1 MTRMSLVRSPYVP
14 SLVLSGLALLVLAW
28 AAWAR
33 RRDVRG
39 GRALTLLA
47 ALGACWAWAL
57 ALWVAAG
64 SGAGGEPGLRLQ
76 AAAGVLVPWALL
88 AFAVRATRL
97 LERGDAL
104 LWGLALP
111 SLAGAAL
118 AFGPVG
124 GLALWRAV
132 EVRTALGGSLWVGEP
147 SLYGTL
153 AAGYD
158 AVLAAAAVAFLA
170 LAVVRA
176 PAPRRA
182 PHAWTLA
189 GVALPVAAAAVV
201 GLGAALA
208 PSALPAVLALLPP
221 AAFLLAPAAL
231 AVAHGLFGD
240 VRARPDG
247 GEGPVP
253 VAAAVGVPR
262 GALVDHLE
270 QPVLLFDG
278 GARVRYA
285 NAAAARLFHSHG
297 GLLGE
302 PAEALFRD
310 LPGVLAALSRRRSAV
325 QEITLPRPGGSRRFE
340 AWLTPLT
347 EVSGRHGG
355 TLLALVDSGRLHR
368 AEAAAEAVEAQARRH
383 EALLEALHEALRAIG
398 RGETLGLVLDIVLT
412 SAAGALEAPHGA
424 LYLHDPA
431 ADVLRR
437 RTAVGGFEAREEPPL
452 RRDEGLAGE
461 AWATSSVVPV
471 EALPAD
477 AAEANGGEAWAGAA
491 VAVPLRLA
499 GRTFGVLLVA
509 RPRADHRPFSPD
521 EVDALQR
528 FAELAAIAVRDAR
541 ARERAE
547 GAEQELAWLDR
558 LDAAIARQAPDTAV
572 LDLALTAARQV
583 AGFERAVVW
592 LPSADGRAL
601 EASAWLGLEL
611 GPESTQRVLLD
622 GSAPLLEDAF
632 RGGHEIVLQGGG
644 PLPQRLRPTGPAA
657 ASPLMRPGWPTVLP
671 LRGSGGVVG
680 VLVADDHRQGAD
692 LEPRLQALRRI
703 AARAGQA
710 LDRARLHDEALC
722 RTAAVG
728 RAEAQLQAA
737 LAAREAL
744 LGALPVAYFETD
756 LRGEL
761 TRASPELA
769 RMAGFDEAVLRG
781 VHLGDLAAS
790 GGEGALTE
798 LFGRVL
804 RTGRVARRA
813 SWALLARRGG
823 VLPVELSIGLLR
835 GPTGEATGYF
845 GLLSPRGR

>member
-1 MTRMSLVRSPYVP
+1 MSLVRSPYVP

-28 AAWAR
+28 VAWLR

-47 ALGACWAWAL
+47 VLGACWAGAL
-57 ALWVAAG
+57 ALWVATG
-64 SGAGGEPGLRLQ
+64 IDVGGQEALRLQ
-76 AAAGVLVPWALL
+76 AAAGVLVPWALV
-88 AFAVRATRL
+88 AFAVRATRPPL
-97 LERGDAL
+97 REDAL
-104 LWGLALP
+104 LWVLAVP
-111 SLAGAAL
+111 SLAALAL

-124 GLALWRAV
+124 GLALWRAWD
-132 EVRTALGGSLWVGEP
+132 VRVALGGALWVGEP

-153 AAGYD
+153 AAVYD
-158 AVLAAAAVAFLA
+158 AVLVAGAVGFLA

-176 PAPRRA
+176 PPLRRA

-201 GLGAALA
+201 GLEAAVA
-208 PSALPAVLALLPP
+208 PAALPAALALLPP

-240 VRARPDG
+240 VRMRPDD
-247 GEGPVP
+247 GEEAGSAVAPV
-253 VAAAVGVPR
+253 GLPR
-262 GALVDHLE
+262 ADLVDHLE

-285 NAAAARLFHSHG
+285 NAAAARLFHSQG
-297 GLLGE
+297 ALLGE

-310 LPGVLAALSRRRSAV
+310 LPGVLSALSRRRSSV
-325 QEITLPRPGGSRRFE
+325 QEITLPRGGGSRRFE
-340 AWLTPLT
+340 VWLTPLT
-347 EVSGRHGG
+347 EASGRAGG
-355 TLLALVDSGRLHR
+355 TLLALVDSGRMHR
-368 AEAAAEAVEAQARRH
+368 AEAAAEVVGAQVRRH

-398 RGETLGLVLDIVLT
+398 RGDTLGLVLDIVLT
-412 SAAGALEAPHGA
+412 SAAGAIEAPHAA

-452 RRDEGLAGE
+452 RREEGLAGE
-461 AWATSSVVPV
+461 AWATSSVVP
-471 EALPAD
+471 AASLPVD
-477 AAEANGGEAWAGAA
+477 DGLANGDETWAGAA

-499 GRTFGVLLVA
+499 GRTFGVMVVA
-509 RPRADHRPFSPD
+509 RPRLDLRPFGPD

-558 LDAAIARQAPDTAV
+558 LDAAIAREAPDTVV

-657 ASPLMRPGWPTVLP
+657 ASPLMRPSWPTVLP
-671 LRGSGGVVG
+671 LRGSAGVVG
-680 VLVADDHRQGAD
+680 VLVADDHLQGAD
-692 LEPRLQALRRI
+692 LEPRLQALRRL

-710 LDRARLHDEALC
+710 LDRARLHGEAQC
-722 RTAAVG
+722 RTAAVE

-737 LAAREAL
+737 LGAREAL
-744 LGALPVAYFETD
+744 LDALPIAYFETD

-769 RMAGFDEAVLRG
+769 RLAGFDEAVLRG
-781 VHLGDLAAS
+781 VYLGDLAAS

-804 RTGRVARRA
+804 RSGRVARRA

-845 GLLSPRGR
+845 GLMTPRGR

>member
-1 MTRMSLVRSPYVP
+1 MSLVRSPFVP

-28 AAWAR
+28 VAWVR
-33 RRDVRG
+33 RSDVRG
-39 GRALTLLA
+39 GRALALLA
-47 ALGACWAWAL
+47 ALGAFWAGAL

-64 SGAGGEPGLRLQ
+64 SGATGEAGLRLQ

-104 LWGLALP
+104 LWGLAVP
-111 SLAGAAL
+111 SLAAAAL

-124 GLALWRAV
+124 GLGLWRA
-132 EVRTALGGSLWVGEP
+132 EGERAALGGSLWVGEA
-147 SLYGTL
+147 SLYANLVG
-153 AAGYD
+153 AYD
-158 AVLAAAAVAFLA
+158 AVLVASAVAFLA

-176 PAPRRA
+176 PASRRA

-189 GVALPVAAAAVV
+189 GVALPVAAAAAT
-201 GLGAALA
+201 GLGAAFA
-208 PSALPAVLALLPP
+208 PSALPAALALLPP

-231 AVAHGLFGD
+231 AVAHGLFGE
-240 VRARPDG
+240 VRTHAGDEE

-253 VAAAVGVPR
+253 GAAAVGLHR

-270 QPVLLFDG
+270 QPVLLLDG
-278 GARVRYA
+278 ASRVRYA
-285 NAAAARLFHSHG
+285 NAAATRLFHRNG
-297 GLLGE
+297 GLLGA

-325 QEITLPRPGGSRRFE
+325 QEIELPRAGGSRRFE

-347 EVSGRHGG
+347 EASGRHGG
-355 TLLALVDSGRLHR
+355 TLLALVDTARLHR
-368 AEAAAEAVEAQARRH
+368 AEAATEEVEAQARRH

-398 RGETLGLVLDIVLT
+398 RGETLGLLLDIVLT
-412 SAAGALEAPHGA
+412 SAASALEAPHAA

-431 ADVLRR
+431 AEVLRR
-437 RTAVGGFEAREEPPL
+437 RTAVGGFEALEEPPL
-452 RRDEGLAGE
+452 RREEGLAGE
-461 AWATSSVVPV
+461 AWASSSVVPA
-471 EALPAD
+471 EAFPAD
-477 AAEANGGEAWAGAA
+477 GGDANGAEAWAGAA
-491 VAVPLRLA
+491 VAIPLRLG

-509 RPRADHRPFSPD
+509 RPRADHRPFVTD

-547 GAEQELAWLDR
+547 GAEEELAWLDR

-611 GPESTQRVLLD
+611 GPESTQRVPLD

-657 ASPLMRPGWPTVLP
+657 ASPLMRPSWPIVLP

-692 LEPRLQALRRI
+692 IEPRLQALRRI
-703 AARAGQA
+703 AGRAGQA
-710 LDRARLHDEALC
+710 LDRALLHDEARC
-722 RTAAVG
+722 RKAAVG
-728 RAEAQLQAA
+728 RAEAQLQGA

-744 LGALPVAYFETD
+744 LDALPVAYFETD

-769 RMAGFDEAVLRG
+769 RLAGFDEAVLRG
-781 VHLGDLAAS
+781 IYLGDLAAS

-804 RTGRVARRA
+804 RSGRVARRA

-823 VLPVELSIGLLR
+823 ALPVELSIGLLR
-835 GPTGEATGYF
+835 GPTGEAAGYF
-845 GLLSPRGR
+845 GLVTPRGR

>member
-1 MTRMSLVRSPYVP
+1 MSLVRSPYVP

-28 AAWAR
+28 AAWGR

-39 GRALTLLA
+39 GQALTLLA
-47 ALGACWAWAL
+47 VLGACWTGAL

-64 SGAGGEPGLRLQ
+64 GGAAGQEGLRLQ
-76 AAAGVLVPWALL
+76 AAAGALVPWALL
-88 AFAVRATRL
+88 AFAVRATRPL
-97 LERGDAL
+97 PGDGAL
-104 LWGLALP
+104 LWGLAVP
-111 SLAGAAL
+111 SLAAAAL

-124 GLALWRAV
+124 GVALWRAV
-132 EVRTALGGSLWVGEP
+132 DARVALGGALWVGEP

-153 AAGYD
+153 AGVYD
-158 AVLAAAAVAFLA
+158 AVLAAGAVVFLA

-176 PAPRRA
+176 PPSRRT

-201 GLGAALA
+201 ALGAAAA
-208 PSALPAVLALLPP
+208 PGALPAVLALLPP

-240 VRARPDG
+240 VRMRPDEG
-247 GEGPVP
+247 GGAGPAVAP
-253 VAAAVGVPR
+253 VGLARAD
-262 GALVDHLE
+262 LVDHLE
-270 QPVLLFDG
+270 QPVLLLDG

-285 NAAAARLFHSHG
+285 NAAAARLFHAHG
-297 GLLGE
+297 ALLGAT
-302 PAEALFRD
+302 AEALFRD
-310 LPGVLAALSRRRSAV
+310 LPGVLAALARHRSSV
-325 QEITLPRPGGSRRFE
+325 QEVSLARAGGSRRFE
-340 AWLTPLT
+340 VWLTPLAEAT
-347 EVSGRHGG
+347 GRAGG

-368 AEAAAEAVEAQARRH
+368 AEAAAEAVESQARRQ
-383 EALLEALHEALRAIG
+383 EASLEALHEALRAIG
-398 RGETLGLVLDIVLT
+398 RGETLGLLLDIVLT
-412 SAAGALEAPHGA
+412 SAAGALDAPHAA

-431 ADVLRR
+431 ADVLRAR
-437 RTAVGGFEAREEPPL
+437 AAVGGFEARGAPPL
-452 RRDEGLAGE
+452 RRGEGLAGE
-461 AWATSSVVPV
+461 AWATSSVVPA
-471 EALPAD
+471 EALPVD
-477 AAEANGGEAWAGAA
+477 GSEANGDETWAGAA

-499 GRTFGVLLVA
+499 GRTFGVLQVA
-509 RPRADHRPFSPD
+509 RSRLDLHPFGPD

-528 FAELAAIAVRDAR
+528 FAELAGMAVRDAR

-547 GAEQELAWLDR
+547 RAEQELAWLDR

-583 AGFERAVVW
+583 AGFERAVMW

-601 EASAWLGLEL
+601 EAGAWLGLEL

-657 ASPLMRPGWPTVLP
+657 ASPLMRPSWPVVVP
-671 LRGSGGVVG
+671 LRGSAGVVG

-692 LEPRLQALRRI
+692 LEPRLQALRRL

-710 LDRARLHDEALC
+710 LDRARLHGEAQC
-722 RTAAVG
+722 RTAAVE
-728 RAEAQLQAA
+728 RAGAQLQAA
-737 LAAREAL
+737 LEAREAL
-744 LGALPVAYFETD
+744 LDALPVAYFETD

-769 RMAGFDEAVLRG
+769 RLAGFDEAVLRG
-781 VHLGDLAAS
+781 VYLGDLAAS

-804 RTGRVARRA
+804 RSGRVARRA

-845 GLLSPRGR
+845 GLMAARGR